1 MKMERP
7 RTPCALKEQVV
18 RPNLDYVHYDGD
30 DDNYDMQIMPNRK
43 IIVPCTVILLCTDIF
58 FFQSLSIC
66 VVLSYKMNLMEAG
79 WQDVYCCYFTQDRCQ
94 WQAVVNVL

>member
-1 MKMERP
+1 MKTERP

-43 IIVPCTVILLCTDIF
+43 IIVPCTVVLLCIDNF
-58 FFQSLSIC
+58 FFHCPFVLLFLIKWILRKLVGSMYIAFISLRTGASGR
-66 VVLSYKMNLMEAG
+66 L
-79 WQDVYCCYFTQDRCQ
+79 
-94 WQAVVNVL
+94 